1 MAVNPLTRSV
11 TALLG
16 SLAVAL
22 TLGAGAA
29 APAPGAPPAADG
41 VTGPEDLAA
50 MTAAY
55 GRITGPGGQ
64 LRDPAYLPALV
75 QATSALTVAQ
85 LVAQAATPT
94 RLALTAG
101 NVVPGWN
108 VGNPLRAGWHGT
120 RGLARRVA
128 FTNRYGALLQ
138 GTVHRPLPG
147 ARDPY
152 TAQRLRPP
160 FPGVVVTP
168 GSVQGSEGM
177 YSWLAQDLAERGYVV
192 LTFDVQGQG
201 RGETLPH
208 TTSNALPFC
217 NPFAAP
223 RDGEQLGCPG
233 VPFQQLANF
242 VVGTE
247 DAVDFFTSTT
257 ARPYRNPGSAG
268 ARVDAHNPF
277 ARWLDR
283 RRAARTDAPGRPMR
297 LAIIGHSLGAQAVS
311 RVQGTDRRVATV
323 VALDKLAGGDG
334 DPAVRPRVPALAVQ
348 SEYGFTVTPAALSGG
363 SSLVPTPTPAGPDP
377 RRERAAGFDRW
388 AAAGHDSLLV
398 VPRSSTHLEYTDIP
412 LVLPASR
419 YGQAVTSVY
428 VQRWFDLHLKG
439 RGSPRALL
447 APQLR
452 YLEPRSGGRRAP
464 VVLQAGEQLSTR
476 YCSAYRL
483 TDRRG
488 RVATDGDLT
497 GAGC

>member
-1 MAVNPLTRSV
+1 M

-22 TLGAGAA
+22 TLGAAPAA
-29 APAPGAPPAADG
+29 PVDPAGPPAPGTSARVAG
-41 VTGPEDLAA
+41 VDDLAA
-50 MTAAY
+50 MAAAY

-64 LRDPAYLPALV
+64 LRNPAYLPALV

-85 LVAQAATPT
+85 LVAQAATPS

-152 TAQRLRPP
+152 TGQRLRPP
-160 FPGVVVTP
+160 FPGVVLTP

-247 DAVDFFTSTT
+247 DAVDFFTST
-257 ARPYRNPGSAG
+257 AALPYRNPGSAG
-268 ARVDAHNPF
+268 ARIDTHNPF

-283 RRAARTDAPGRPMR
+283 RRDPRAAAGRPMR

-377 RRERAAGFDRW
+377 RRERSAGFDRW
-388 AAAGHDSLLV
+388 AAAGVDSLLV

-428 VQRWFDLHLKG
+428 VQRWLDLQLKH

-447 APQLR
+447 APRLR
-452 YLEPRSGGRRAP
+452 YLEPRGSGRWAP
-464 VVLQAGEQLSTR
+464 VTLRAGDQLSTR

-488 RVATDGDLT
+488 RVATEGDLM